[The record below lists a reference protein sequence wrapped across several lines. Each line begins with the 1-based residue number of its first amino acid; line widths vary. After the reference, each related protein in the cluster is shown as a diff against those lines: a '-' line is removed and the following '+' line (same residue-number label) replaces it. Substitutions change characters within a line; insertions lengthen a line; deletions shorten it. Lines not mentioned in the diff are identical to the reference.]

1 MNLFK
6 KKKEPIKRRKR
17 KKKIDLPR
25 KVITYKKYALVDS
38 KGKIVEKFR
47 LQQSANQMRFEYG
60 RMWRDELK
68 VVELYP
74 NGKIKKKDGEV

>member
-17 KKKIDLPR
+17 KKKIYIP
-25 KVITYKKYALVDS
+25 KQVITYNKYALVDS

-47 LQQSANQMRFEYG
+47 IY
-60 RMWRDELK
+60 
-68 VVELYP
+68 
-74 NGKIKKKDGEV
+74 